1 MFKHHTN
8 EGSSD
13 DEKKYLLDEKPNVE
27 KKDVDIMYVL
37 LLLTKDCGLI
47 WGGDGFDSWSRPCH
61 R

>member
-27 KKDVDIMYVL
+27 KKDVDIM
-37 LLLTKDCGLI
+37 
-47 WGGDGFDSWSRPCH
+47 
-61 R
+61 